1 MLIRFYSTRSISL
14 KLINTKERKTAYND
28 NNDYKQIITLFYG
41 MEWKKRFYNL
51 LNRRERRRV
60 EKK

>member
-14 KLINTKERKTAYND
+14 KLINREREREKKTAYND

-41 MEWKKRFYNL
+41 MEEAIL
-51 LNRRERRRV
+51 
-60 EKK
+60 